1 MSCSINK
8 TKGIARDNKIIDKFN
23 KLIDTSGKGV
33 GRFNEFAANI
43 KNLAIK
49 KFGELPEGIKT
60 AMYIQDDFVVF
71 NEPFFDWVDY
81 KNTPEISEFKKEK
94 KENIFFEKGSDEQ
107 KAEDLRIEQE
117 EKEFSVEEL
126 YNKSLE
132 LENSV
137 IEERIKQCE

>member
-81 KNTPEISEFKKEK
+81 QNTPEISEFKKEK
-94 KENIFFEKGSDEQ
+94 ENTFFKKGSDEQ

-117 EKEFSVEEL
+117 E
-126 YNKSLE
+126 
-132 LENSV
+132 ENSV

>member
-8 TKGIARDNKIIDKFN
+8 TKGLARDKKIIDKFN
-23 KLIDTSGKGV
+23 RLIDTSGKGISK
-33 GRFNEFAANI
+33 FNEFAANI

-49 KFGELPEGIKT
+49 KFGELPEGIKS
-60 AMYIQDDFVVF
+60 AMYIQGEFVIF

-94 KENIFFEKGSDEQ
+94 ENIFFEKGSDEQ
-107 KAEDLRIEQE
+107 KSEDLRIEQE
-117 EKEFSVEEL
+117 QKELSVEEL

-132 LENSV
+132 LENAV